1 MLIQHSTNLTIC
13 IWIKIP
19 PFQRNARERYLKMS
33 ELDVT
38 GDTDYSDV
46 SAMAEELSRASVLFE
61 YNIKGLQPQTKY
73 MIQVQTRNEAGWSPE
88 SETFAFSTSQVSAAA
103 SPSWSWSPM
112 LTTVLSLTPILVSVL
127 R

>member
-61 YNIKGLQPQTKY
+61 YNIKGLQPQTK
-73 MIQVQTRNEAGWSPE
+73 S
-88 SETFAFSTSQVSAAA
+88 VSLFYCI
-103 SPSWSWSPM
+103 SII
-112 LTTVLSLTPILVSVL
+112 LSKLLLVC
-127 R
+127 